1 MIPSFRVAVFGITRS
16 GKDYSI
22 SSAVRTLRDSGM
34 AVEHF
39 EGIPTVR
46 GYSGPMLGK
55 EFALTSS
62 EEKGLLM
69 DEFRRRISDRSS
81 LPYLIQDEH
90 YSFPTEYGGRPLKN
104 EYTKAKFPF
113 IIRKGDDGRE
123 YEVMLREEWISD
135 CDIVFYLN
143 PDPGV
148 ILGRIRSSEG
158 PKRNEQITEDDIDA
172 WKRFEISSLK
182 DLCSKLNVRFEV
194 LNMNEGAADI
204 LVREIEGECIS

>member
-1 MIPSFRVAVFGITRS
+1 MIPSLRVAVFGITRS

-22 SSAVRTLRDSGM
+22 SSAVRTLRDSGI

-46 GYSGPMLGK
+46 GYSEPMLGK
-55 EFALTSS
+55 EFAITSM
-62 EEKGLLM
+62 EERGLLM
-69 DEFRRRISDRSS
+69 DEFRKRISDRSS

-113 IIRKGDDGRE
+113 VIRKGDDGRE
-123 YEVMLREEWISD
+123 YEVVLREEWVSD

-143 PDPGV
+143 PEPGV

-158 PKRNEQITEDDIDA
+158 SKRNEQITEDDIDA

-204 LVREIEGECIS
+204 LVQEVEKKCTS